1 MEETVPV
8 HSTEVTFDN
17 LKTAFDGKSD
27 TDIRRAYWLFRAI
40 NSNLLVRVGPM
51 VLKAALWLRLP
62 VLGIVKATIFRQF
75 CGGENI
81 DDCSVT
87 IKKLY
92 SSGLGSVLDYSIEG
106 EENEE
111 TFDSTCDEICRT
123 IERSSG
129 DPSIPFCVFKMTG
142 VGRFEIL
149 ARKSE
154 GKSMNGDEENE
165 FARIRDRVHRICSL
179 ASQKKVRVFI
189 DAEESWIQQAID
201 DITDEMMQK
210 FNASGR
216 AVVFNTIQLYRTDR
230 YDFMIESHR
239 KALSGGYILGVKL
252 VRGAYMEKERDRAM
266 KLGYPSPIHTTHSN
280 TNKDYDRAL
289 VYCMEHTDSIEV
301 CAGTHNEHS
310 SLLLTS
316 LMNEKGLDPSDDRIW
331 FSQLLGMSDHISYNL
346 ARAGYNVAK
355 YVPYGPVK
363 AVLPYLIRRA
373 QENTSIAGQMGREL
387 KMIIS
392 EQKRRKKRN

>member
-1 MEETVPV
+1 MEETAPAF
-8 HSTEVTFDN
+8 TQEVSFDD
-17 LKTAFDGKSD
+17 LRIAFDGKSD
-27 TDIRRAYWLFRAI
+27 NDIRRAYWLFKTI
-40 NSNLLVRVGPM
+40 NSNFLVRVGPA
-51 VLKAALWLRLP
+51 VLKAALWLHLP
-62 VLGIVKATIFRQF
+62 VLGLVKATIFRQF

-81 DDCSVT
+81 EDCAVT

-111 TFDSTCDEICRT
+111 TFDSTCEEICRT

-129 DPSIPFCVFKMTG
+129 DRSIPFCVFKMTG

-149 ARKSE
+149 RKKSE
-154 GKSMNGDEENE
+154 GELLSDGDQKE
-165 FARIRDRVHRICSL
+165 FTRIRNRVHRICAL
-179 ASQKKVRVFI
+179 AGDKNVRVFI

-210 FNASGR
+210 FNVNGQ

-230 YDFMIESHR
+230 YDFMVRSHQ
-239 KALSGGYILGVKL
+239 KALQGNYILGVKL
-252 VRGAYMEKERDRAM
+252 VRGAYMEKERDRAL
-266 KLGYPSPIHTTHSN
+266 KHGYTSPIHTSHQN

-289 VYCMEHTDSIEV
+289 VYCMEHINSIEV
-301 CAGTHNEHS
+301 CAGTHNENS
-310 SLLLTS
+310 SLLLTN
-316 LMNEKGLDPSDDRIW
+316 LMKEKGIEPSDDRIW

-346 ARAGYNVAK
+346 AHSGYNVAK

-387 KMIIS
+387 KMIIA
-392 EQKRRKKRN
+392 EQKRRRKGS